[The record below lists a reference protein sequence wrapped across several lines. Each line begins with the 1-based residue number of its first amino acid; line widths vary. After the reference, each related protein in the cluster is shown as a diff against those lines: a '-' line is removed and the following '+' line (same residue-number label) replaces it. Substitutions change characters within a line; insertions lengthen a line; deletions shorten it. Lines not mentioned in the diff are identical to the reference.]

1 MSYDELQSGVVLHY
15 PYLWGREADRGET
28 EGRKQRPTVVAVR
41 LRRAGKADLLALFP
55 ITTQEPEADRI
66 AKEIPD
72 TEKRHAGL
80 DHSLRQWIILD
91 EFNAEI
97 LPGTYYL
104 EPDARLGRLNDLF
117 FKPLVRDFAK
127 RIDSVKVVK
136 RYD

>member
-55 ITTQEPEADRI
+55 ITTQQPEADRI

-91 EFNAEI
+91 EFNAES

>member
-1 MSYDELQSGVVLHY
+1 M
-15 PYLWGREADRGET
+15 
-28 EGRKQRPTVVAVR
+28 
-41 LRRAGKADLLALFP
+41 
-55 ITTQEPEADRI
+55 
-66 AKEIPD
+66 
-72 TEKRHAGL
+72 
-80 DHSLRQWIILD
+80 RQWIILD

-104 EPDARLGRLNDLF
+104 EPDARLGRFNDLF